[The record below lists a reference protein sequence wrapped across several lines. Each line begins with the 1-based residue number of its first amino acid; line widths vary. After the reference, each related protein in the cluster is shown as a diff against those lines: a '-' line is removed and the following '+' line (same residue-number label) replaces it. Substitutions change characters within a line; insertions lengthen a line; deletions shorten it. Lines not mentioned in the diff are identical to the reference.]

1 MNINYV
7 DKEVQLKL
15 CNLFLIPKKKTFI
28 DILLKRESINE
39 EQIYQIDKYLTSLFK
54 QMGYE
59 KDIEI
64 SNYDD
69 KKINGELKDTN
80 ITFQMS
86 ISENNRFTIDT
97 IEKDDTNYYYNY
109 YYIYFVNTTYDEKK
123 YRNIKLNKY
132 KSIHKSLIKT
142 TIKFDLNE
150 EDNYFIMIKR
160 KENVLDCS
168 MYYSNKITLKK
179 ECLDDYF
186 NKLEPGKSIF
196 QIYNDI
202 IKLTDLTIEELNHF
216 HICKKKNIRQ
226 NDNQEYISFNDG
238 KLACLGAA
246 KDGTGYDI
254 RDGKY
259 KIITKDTNSLNK
271 YNIEFEENNAILTI
285 NNNKFLIPLDILTYS
300 NSDFTNRIE
309 TYRIGSAIEKQ
320 LAMRKKDIPK

>member
-109 YYIYFVNTTYDEKK
+109 YYIYFVNTTYDEK
-123 YRNIKLNKY
+123 
-132 KSIHKSLIKT
+132 
-142 TIKFDLNE
+142 
-150 EDNYFIMIKR
+150 
-160 KENVLDCS
+160 
-168 MYYSNKITLKK
+168 
-179 ECLDDYF
+179 
-186 NKLEPGKSIF
+186 
-196 QIYNDI
+196 
-202 IKLTDLTIEELNHF
+202 
-216 HICKKKNIRQ
+216 
-226 NDNQEYISFNDG
+226 
-238 KLACLGAA
+238 
-246 KDGTGYDI
+246 
-254 RDGKY
+254 
-259 KIITKDTNSLNK
+259 
-271 YNIEFEENNAILTI
+271 NIEI
-285 NNNKFLIPLDILTYS
+285 
-300 NSDFTNRIE
+300 
-309 TYRIGSAIEKQ
+309 
-320 LAMRKKDIPK
+320 